1 MSAPA
6 KLQDGDVTASP
17 WNWEAHLEALP
28 LPTWIMG
35 FHAEASLSQGCYLSA
50 AEHCGPVFANRACRE
65 ILGLSQTPDQ
75 PEAVTRYF
83 HPEDRKPCLEAW
95 ESFLQ
100 GYQQRFHQIVRWIRP
115 DTKETVT
122 LSMRAQRL
130 LCGDI
135 QGWIRSAAAE
145 QALSRLEELCD
156 ARR

>member
-6 KLQDGDVTASP
+6 KLQV
-17 WNWEAHLEALP
+17 NWEAHLEALP

-35 FHAEASLSQGCYLSA
+35 FH

-65 ILGLSQTPDQ
+65 ILGLSQTPDE
-75 PEAVTRYF
+75 PEAVTRYL

-100 GYQQRFHQIVRWIRP
+100 GYQERFHQIVRWIRP